1 MSYFLATSQDLNLQS
16 IITYASQRCIEIRGI
31 QSRLD
36 QGECRKEY
44 IQSLLSA
51 WIETYLHN
59 LQEEYNF
66 LEMSDEL
73 REQRFIPVGLF
84 KQAENQD
91 SIQIL
96 LDTVKPITAKRM
108 KNLGIKSS
116 SLTMEQALWIIDY
129 LKSITDHGSNII
141 RMILM
146 QQDPT
151 IEVSI
156 YPLEFLLTHSQ
167 LAQRNILVLFSN
179 DNSNLVSII
188 SQNEAAL
195 EFQAKALKR
204 RHILSKIQQILTSIR
219 IKSLHDARAAKLDAY
234 IQHSVEK
241 TFHPGRFWLKGS
253 VSNFSAINRDQ

>member
-1 MSYFLATSQDLNLQS
+1 
-16 IITYASQRCIEIRGI
+16 
-31 QSRLD
+31 
-36 QGECRKEY
+36 
-44 IQSLLSA
+44 
-51 WIETYLHN
+51 
-59 LQEEYNF
+59 
-66 LEMSDEL
+66 
-73 REQRFIPVGLF
+73 
-84 KQAENQD
+84 
-91 SIQIL
+91 
-96 LDTVKPITAKRM
+96 
-108 KNLGIKSS
+108 
-116 SLTMEQALWIIDY
+116 
-129 LKSITDHGSNII
+129 
-141 RMILM
+141 M

-188 SQNEAAL
+188 SQNETAL